1 MPCKRLLTASP
12 LNKKDLHFQACSY
25 KILRMLSLAVERR
38 QESGQSA
45 KNDSLRKSGKIP
57 AVFYGPKEKSTS
69 VVVSLA
75 EFKKVFKQAGESSV
89 IVLKDGTHEHE
100 ALIYDVDIHP
110 VSGIVRHADF
120 YVIEKGKKVK
130 VRTPVVFEGV
140 SPAVKDKGGIL
151 VKVLRD
157 IEIEAA
163 PKDLPHEIK
172 IDISSLIEL
181 NSAIHASEIKLPHGV
196 TLITQPNEIVA
207 SIAEAKEEVE
217 EAPQAIDMSSI
228 EVEAKGKEVKEG
240 EAGATAAADAAKA
253 PAKED
258 KKEAKK

>member
-1 MPCKRLLTASP
+1 
-12 LNKKDLHFQACSY
+12 
-25 KILRMLSLAVERR
+25 MLSLVVERR
-38 QESGQSA
+38 EKGKAGA
-45 KNDSLRKSGKIP
+45 KNEILRKAGKIP
-57 AVFYGPKEKSTS
+57 AVFYGPKEASTPIA
-69 VVVSLA
+69 VSA
-75 EFKKVFKQAGESSV
+75 VEFKKIFKQAGESSV
-89 IVLKDGTHEHE
+89 ITLKDGTHEHE

-130 VRTPVVFEGV
+130 VRTPIVFEGV

-172 IDISSLIEL
+172 IDISPLVEL
-181 NSAIHASEIKLPHGV
+181 NSAIHASEVKLPHGV
-196 TLITQPNEIVA
+196 TLVTRAEEIVA

-228 EVEAKGKEVKEG
+228 EVEAKGKEVKSAEGG
-240 EAGATAAADAAKA
+240 EARRNTSRRQQTSDAKTAAGAKS
-253 PAKED
+253 PAKEE
-258 KKEAKK
+258 KK

>member
-1 MPCKRLLTASP
+1 
-12 LNKKDLHFQACSY
+12 
-25 KILRMLSLAVERR
+25 MLSLAVERR
-38 QESGQSA
+38 QKGEQGA
-45 KNDSLRKSGKIP
+45 KNEVLRKSGKIP

-69 VVVSLA
+69 VTVSLA
-75 EFKKVFKQAGESSV
+75 EFKKVFKTAGESSV
-89 IVLKDGTHEHE
+89 IILKDGAQEHE

-130 VRTPVVFEGV
+130 VRTPIVFEGV

-157 IEIEAA
+157 LEIEAA

-172 IDISSLIEL
+172 VDISPLVEL
-181 NSAIHASEIKLPHGV
+181 NSAIHAVDIKLPNGV
-196 TLITQPNEIVA
+196 TLVTRADEIVA

-228 EVEAKGKEVKEG
+228 EVETKGKEVKEG
-240 EAGATAAADAAKA
+240 EAGAIPAEAATSATKT
-253 PAKED
+253 PAKEE
-258 KKEAKK
+258 KKK